1 MKDKS
6 NSKKPYSNIQYVLW
20 LIAGSEI
27 ATLKKCPADY
37 NRHANIGLMIFITSL
52 FAGLTSLIAGH
63 TFAPDS
69 YLGIGLFALV
79 WAFLIFS
86 LDRSMVNSIKKDPKD
101 PDKSMMSYFW
111 PRLILAIIL
120 SFFMSIPLD
129 HIVFEDKIKYQMD
142 QNNTN
147 DWHKRQ
153 LQLHQGLGIDAD
165 SAKNDKLSK
174 QSEKLE
180 EEINKGCALC
190 TLEEYI
196 TPNNEA
202 DRIVKYELPP
212 LIQKRTAAQAA
223 YNEYFQKLRR
233 AQTPSEEPL
242 IAQSEVRSDKKLR
255 SLNQLRGAANANLI
269 SKNAQVSSLRQKA
282 NQICEKWKADNQKKK
297 IVVDST
303 KKIVETRLSSNEDS
317 LRIKSQAHL
326 NMITAMQGFDTK
338 FVTLFLMPDWGVQ
351 FLKWLIFLALLVI
364 EILPTYLK
372 LKTPVGQYDWEM
384 YYQEKDTEE
393 EVKAR
398 IDALTNK
405 LKNIEEYRTSKEVDL
420 NKKMIDKVVDIEEK
434 LANEMLE
441 EWESKAREEMMEN
454 VSKS

>member
-101 PDKSMMSYFW
+101 SEKSMMSYFW

-129 HIVFEDKIKYQMD
+129 HIVFKTRIQYQMD
-142 QNNTN
+142 QNNLN
-147 DWHKRQ
+147 DVKERSRYLKDKFGTKQDSIESSKALNNAGEILEELKSECPLAAYKTKILEYNTCKSQLAKIKPRIYYINDANEPDSKPNPAYIRKRNECGR
-153 LQLHQGLGIDAD
+153 LKAEANRIDRQWRAD
-165 SAKNDKLSK
+165 KTSEAA
-174 QSEKLE
+174 SEKQKGELIRTRK
-180 EEINKGCALC
+180 EINDA
-190 TLEEYI
+190 I
-196 TPNNEA
+196 
-202 DRIVKYELPP
+202 I
-212 LIQKRTAAQAA
+212 
-223 YNEYFQKLRR
+223 F
-233 AQTPSEEPL
+233 
-242 IAQSEVRSDKKLR
+242 KK
-255 SLNQLRGAANANLI
+255 
-269 SKNAQVSSLRQKA
+269 
-282 NQICEKWKADNQKKK
+282 
-297 IVVDST
+297 T
-303 KKIVETRLSSNEDS
+303 DS
-317 LRIKSQAHL
+317 LETNL
-326 NMITAMQGFDTK
+326 NNMNNSFDTQ
-338 FVTLFLMPDWGVQ
+338 FVTLFLMPNAGVQ

-384 YYQEKDTEE
+384 YKQEKITELE
-393 EVKAR
+393 TKAR
-398 IDALTNK
+398 IDALSNE
-405 LKNIEEYRTSKEVDL
+405 LNGIEEYRTKKEVDL

-441 EWESKAREEMMEN
+441 EWESKAREEMMRN